1 MKDISARPPAIV
13 AIVLLLALVAAAQ
26 GATTSVHIVL
36 DAADGFTVLNE
47 TTVDYQWMEANLPVL
62 GDGRT
67 HYYLQGPVFVDNTED
82 RWNPG
87 EDTNVLEKDMG
98 AVKGTDLRDLCELVG
113 GMEPGDTVTLRASD
127 GFSKTFAYEN
137 VYEPPARQG
146 QMVITWYRENQSY
159 VPGYAD
165 GMRLVFFADTST
177 NPWGVHALGNQDW
190 HDSAAEEYWYYY
202 YQGQDPYPTTTGLSI
217 KYISE
222 IRIQSSREPAGS
234 IEVSSDPAGARVFLD
249 DTDTGSDTPCILE
262 DLPEGSYLLTVQK
275 DGYLDSGE
283 QTVEVVAGKTAQ
295 VRFKLII
302 PPASGD
308 ASGSGGGDDHRELDP
323 GQAYLAGG
331 QLSGSERLHV
341 NGSIILLPSLTS
353 PFMLSRENQTLG
365 FGAPPDQT
373 PSFLRLYLFID
384 GDGAGMETGTGPGVF
399 IVTGRKEV
407 QPVRSYAEA
416 SDSGGI
422 PYAITLVFELL
433 PGEDYGQI
441 IIGSRPAGS
450 GNLTVTGGLL
460 VSGYEDG
467 DLETQVW
474 VREGADVIGEV
485 AGQESPLTQAEFS
498 GDTDFGTGGN
508 VTLWAISTPGSARGN
523 LSFYVNGMEQQGE
536 LVAREGAVTV
546 YTIPLP
552 KSPGP
557 SGFRLHIG
565 TSGPD
570 ITNRLAILTSSRT
583 IPSGETPVPATTP
596 IPDQSVTEITTTQQ
610 PEVRT
615 IEEFHEEEPEGSD
628 PIGGFLSWLFNVFLV
643 LSGQPPEPLH
653 RPASPVPAE
662 NIPEVPAGEATGS
675 AGISEK
681 ISVNSRPAGA
691 AVLLDGR
698 QTGLATPCDIEVP
711 AGPHTVRLVK
721 EGYLPFEQQV
731 SGPAAVKAL
740 LQPDVLTPAE
750 TGPETPA
757 PGPSHHGGLF
767 ISSYPA
773 AVEIRIDNI
782 PVGTSSPVLV
792 YPIKE
797 GVHTVQAG
805 IPAGNNGYSAR
816 ETIRTWVFPDAVLP
830 VEFNLMD
837 APVQSVVNITGVSRP
852 GAGFTVNGY
861 YPVRKVP
868 ERVDLAGAPSFIT
881 LIGESSYR
889 SFEIPADS
897 KESGV
902 YSIPEKDPPFCIL
915 SIQSA
920 PDGAE
925 VFLDG
930 TRTGL
935 LTPAAIPNVSA
946 GYHRISIASQGR
958 IPVTELIHIPESQ
971 CREGEVRVRYTLA
984 GYPSGTLNLESD
996 PPGAAVSIRG
1006 LKTGEVTPC
1015 TIDSIPIG
1023 IWEVT
1028 FTSGKSKRGVDAKVE
1043 PESNRTYAVVFD

>member
-1 MKDISARPPAIV
+1 MKSGPFIGIALT
-13 AIVLLLALVAAAQ
+13 VLLLALVAAAQ
-26 GATTSVHIVL
+26 GVTTSVHIVL
-36 DAADGFTVLNE
+36 YAADGFTVLNE

-67 HYYLQGPVFVDNTED
+67 HYYLQGPVFVDNTEE

-87 EDTNVLEKDMG
+87 EDANILEKDMG

-137 VYEPPARQG
+137 VYEPPSRQG

-190 HDSAAEEYWYYY
+190 RDSAAEEYWYYY

-222 IRIQSSREPAGS
+222 IQIQSSREPAGS

-249 DTDTGSDTPCILE
+249 DTDTGSDTPCTLD
-262 DLPEGSYLLTVQK
+262 DLPEGSYTLTVRK
-275 DGYLDSGE
+275 DGYLDPGE
-283 QTVEVVAGKTAQ
+283 QMVEVVAGKKAP
-295 VRFKLII
+295 VRFELII

-308 ASGSGGGDDHRELDP
+308 AGGSGSGGDDRELDS

-331 QLSGSERLHV
+331 QLSGGERLHV

-373 PSFLRLYLFID
+373 PSLLRLYLFID
-384 GDGAGMETGTGPGVF
+384 GDGAGTETGTGPGVF
-399 IVTGRKEV
+399 IVTGGKEV
-407 QPVRSYAEA
+407 QLVRSYTENG
-416 SDSGGI
+416 DNEDI
-422 PYAITLVFELL
+422 PYTTTLVFELP
-433 PGEDYGQI
+433 PGEDYRQI

-460 VSGYEDG
+460 VAGFEEE
-467 DLETQVW
+467 DLETQVL

-485 AGQESPLTQAEFS
+485 TGQESPLTQAEFS
-498 GDTDFGTGGN
+498 RDTAFVMGGN
-508 VTLWAISTPGSARGN
+508 VTLWTVSTPGSARGN
-523 LSFYVNGMEQQGE
+523 LSFYLNGMQLEGSF
-536 LVAREGAVTV
+536 VPGEGAVTV
-546 YTIPLP
+546 YKILPP

-557 SGFRLHIG
+557 SGFRMHIS
-565 TSGPD
+565 TSGEQV
-570 ITNRLAILTSSRT
+570 TNRLAILTISNPR
-583 IPSGETPVPATTP
+583 PPGESPVPATTP
-596 IPDQSVTEITTTQQ
+596 IPDQSVTEIPTTQQ
-610 PEVRT
+610 PEVT
-615 IEEFHEEEPEGSD
+615 TGETLPAEEPAGTD
-628 PIGGFLSWLFNVFLV
+628 PVGNFLSWLFNVFLV
-643 LSGQPPEPLH
+643 LSGQPPEPLY
-653 RPASPVPAE
+653 RSASPVPAE
-662 NIPEVPAGEATGS
+662 NVPGVPARETTGS

-681 ISVNSRPAGA
+681 ISVSSLPGGA
-691 AVLLDGR
+691 ELFIDGR
-698 QTGLATPCDIEVP
+698 PTGLVTPCDIEIP
-711 AGPHTVRLVK
+711 PGFHTVRLVK

-731 SGPAAVKAL
+731 SGQADVEVIL
-740 LQPDVLTPAE
+740 HPDASTPDEAD
-750 TGPETPA
+750 PEPPA

-767 ISSYPA
+767 IRSYPA
-773 AVEIRIDNI
+773 SVEIRIDNV
-782 PVGTSSPVLV
+782 PVGTSAPVLV
-792 YPIKE
+792 YPLKE
-797 GVHTVQAG
+797 GVHTIQAG

-837 APVQSVVNITGVSRP
+837 APVQSLVNITGESRP
-852 GAGFTVNGY
+852 GTGFTVNGY

-868 ERVDLAGAPSFIT
+868 ERVELAGAPSFIT
-881 LIGESSYR
+881 LIGESSYL
-889 SFEIPADS
+889 SFEIPPDS

-902 YSIPEKDPPFCIL
+902 YSLPEKDPPSCTL
-915 SIQSA
+915 SIQSV
-920 PDGAE
+920 PEGAE

-930 TRTGL
+930 TRMGL
-935 LTPAAIPNVSA
+935 LTPATIPNVSA

-958 IPVTELIHIPESQ
+958 LPVTELIHIPDSQ
-971 CREGEVRVRYTLA
+971 CREGEVVVRYTLA
-984 GYPSGTLNLESD
+984 GYPSGTLNLASD
-996 PPGAAVSIRG
+996 PPGAAISIRG

-1015 TIDSIPIG
+1015 TIEGIPIG

-1028 FTSGKSKRGVDAKVE
+1028 FSSGKSRRGVDAKVE